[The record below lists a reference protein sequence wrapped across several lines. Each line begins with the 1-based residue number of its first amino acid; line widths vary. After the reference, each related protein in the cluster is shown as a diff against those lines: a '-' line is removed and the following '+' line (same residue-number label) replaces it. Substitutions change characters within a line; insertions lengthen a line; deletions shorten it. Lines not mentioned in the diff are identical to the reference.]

1 MKKFLF
7 LISAFLFWACSESGS
22 RPTAER
28 AELSADLSHEG
39 MILVRATGRTATLGT
54 NGKAKSDETP
64 AMKASFGY
72 DFSIGRSEVTCDE
85 YNAIAERPVEC
96 SGKVPVTSV
105 TYFDAALFANERSKS
120 EGLDTAYEYSVAVF
134 SDAGNCTSLE
144 GFAFRPS
151 REAYRLPTEAE
162 WILVAGG
169 NWNPSASWNAEN
181 SDYRSHDV
189 CTAGD
194 SENEAE
200 PCDMAGNVLEWV
212 NDWAGKF
219 LDTALVNF
227 AGASDGGS
235 LGKRVV
241 KGGSF
246 RNDKNSMTL
255 YSRGDTYTVTS
266 STFANYVGF
275 RLAFGKIPDAVF
287 LNSSGQTTSSPV
299 LVKAS
304 SGSLKE
310 KLGTFRAKLAFRNDE
325 TGNIGFVNYQN
336 SLPSVVEISDTLDA
350 YHPAISPDGK
360 RVAFCTR
367 PEGISGRSELYVRNL
382 DANGANL
389 VRLDVES
396 AAIPRWRVV
405 GADTQIVYV
414 TSAENNSD
422 AANWK
427 LASTW
432 MVPFADGKFGTPEK
446 LFDGTFNGGV
456 SADGKLAVGGAR
468 LLRANL
474 DGRDTL
480 WYNGEQA
487 CNASLSDSSKETLFL
502 DFGSETGKAFA
513 EKSYDAHGMLLL
525 ADSAGRLSKMIP
537 APEGYTF
544 DHTEWM
550 HGNPEYA
557 VATFTDAEGAHSK
570 IVLVNVLDSSVL
582 ELAEGTELW
591 HPDLWVAKK
600 MLRQDEID
608 LDLDPDSAGVYLD
621 NESYALLSYKMK
633 LFWKF
638 KDSVEVA
645 LLGSSRA
652 TTGLDPSRLSYW
664 SLNMANIPND
674 MNISHFLAVNYF
686 LKHSPSLK
694 TIVVEISPDLWD
706 AYDSVSSVKSQLSA
720 KGFIFDSNHDFWPE
734 GVSDEFLELA
744 ENAPLLSDE
753 EYAARIETRGFS
765 TISESLGWLGGTS
778 SVEMLGDSTRCEDS
792 VRYLQD
798 FGMLESLV
806 LAAQNRNVQVVGL
819 VFPLAPE
826 YKNTG
831 AYGRHGM
838 KRSVAAQVL
847 QRVEALQKTYPNFHY
862 MDENKMGDHDYTD
875 EMAYD
880 YDHLNA
886 VGAARLTARLDSLL
900 KTLP

>member
-1 MKKFLF
+1 MSFLKLF
-7 LISAFLFWACSESGS
+7 GSRKRALLLAAFFVGFFVSCADEASSAKRLDDSYEGFRRISARGETVTLEATNLKVRFSYDYYMGEHEVTFGEFAGLMGTSFDEGKEDVPVSGVTMYDAVLYANALS
-22 RPTAER
+22 RSLKLDPVYSYT
-28 AELSADLSHEG
+28 DLSKDADGRCVFLEN
-39 MILVRATGRTATLGT
+39 LVA
-54 NGKAKSDETP
+54 D
-64 AMKASFGY
+64 
-72 DFSIGRSEVTCDE
+72 
-85 YNAIAERPVEC
+85 
-96 SGKVPVTSV
+96 
-105 TYFDAALFANERSKS
+105 
-120 EGLDTAYEYSVAVF
+120 YSA
-134 SDAGNCTSLE
+134 E
-144 GFAFRPS
+144 GF
-151 REAYRLPTEAE
+151 RLPTEAE
-162 WILVAGG
+162 WVFAAQKGWDAERL
-169 NWNPSASWNAEN
+169 SWNSGN
-181 SDYRSHDV
+181 SDYEAHAV
-189 CTAGD
+189 CTAGK
-194 SENEAE
+194 NGYGL
-200 PCDMAGNVLEWV
+200 CDMAGNILEWTG
-212 NDWAGKF
+212 DF
-219 LDTALVNF
+219 LSDLGDTAVT
-227 AGASDGGS
+227 DYVGGEAPNG
-235 LGKRVV
+235 LNERVV

-246 RNDKNSMTL
+246 RNSPSAITLKN
-255 YSRGDTYTVTS
+255 RGDVYTVTS
-266 STFANYVGF
+266 SMYADYVGF
-275 RLAFGKIPDAVF
+275 RLVRGPI
-287 LNSSGQTTSSPV
+287 SSPDYAPDGGKTSDYHV
-299 LVKAS
+299 TVKAS
-304 SGSLKE
+304 SRDMKR
-310 KLGTFRAKLAFRNDE
+310 KLGTYASTLAFRDDE
-325 TGNIGFVNYQN
+325 TGNIGFVRFA
-336 SLPSVVEISDTLDA
+336 SSALSVVEISDTLDA

-432 MVPFADGKFGTPEK
+432 AVPFADGKFGTQEK

-557 VATFTDAEGAHSK
+557 VATLTDADGAHSK

-600 MLRQDEID
+600 TLRQDEID
-608 LDLDPDSAGVYLD
+608 FDLDPDSAGVYLD

-652 TTGLDPSRLSYW
+652 TMGLDPSRLSYW

-686 LKHSPSLK
+686 MKHSSSLK

-706 AYDSVSSVKSQLSA
+706 AYDSVSSAKKQLRA
-720 KGFIFDSNHDFWPE
+720 KGFIFDSNHDFWPD

-753 EYAARIETRGFS
+753 EYAVRIETRGFS
-765 TISESLGWLGGTS
+765 PISESLGWLGGTS
-778 SVEMLGDSTRCEDS
+778 SVEMLGDSMRCKDS

-798 FGMLESLV
+798 FGMLENLV

-847 QRVEALQKTYPNFHY
+847 QRVEALQNTYPNFHY

-886 VGAARLTARLDSLL
+886 VGAAQLTARLDSLL